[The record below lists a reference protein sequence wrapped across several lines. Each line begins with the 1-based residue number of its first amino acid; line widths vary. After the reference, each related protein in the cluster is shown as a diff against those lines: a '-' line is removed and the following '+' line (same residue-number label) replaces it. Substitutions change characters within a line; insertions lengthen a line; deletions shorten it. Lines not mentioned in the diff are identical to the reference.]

1 MGVQTVQAPQ
11 SESTLTIM
19 AMIKMFGPIVI
30 FSIILPLVD
39 IVTDLRLISRLY
51 ISVCYAPPYPSTDNS
66 WRKLLDDCRAS
77 DDLSTFCHQNPT
89 VCDPKYKNFAIL
101 LFGEYK
107 I

>member
-11 SESTLTIM
+11 SESTLTIK

-39 IVTDLRLISRLY
+39 IVTDLLLISRLY
-51 ISVCYAPPYPSTDNS
+51 ISVCYTHPDPDKNIS
-66 WRKLLDDCRAS
+66 WSEWEDCHAS
-77 DDLSTFCHQNPT
+77 DDLSTFCHLNPH

-101 LFGEYK
+101 LLGEFPN
-107 I
+107 